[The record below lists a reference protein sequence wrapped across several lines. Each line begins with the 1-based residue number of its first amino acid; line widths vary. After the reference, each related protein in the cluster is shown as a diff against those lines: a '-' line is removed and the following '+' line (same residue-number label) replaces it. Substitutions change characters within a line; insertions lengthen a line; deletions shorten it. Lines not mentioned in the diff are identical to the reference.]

1 MHPLLVT
8 LACVAIAAFLL
19 LATAVVWQLRLTART
34 QRQFEQHNREL
45 RTRNTLGYRQYT
57 PEDEE

>member
-45 RTRNTLGYRQYT
+45 RTRNALGCRQYT
-57 PEDEE
+57 PEDDG